1 MKKTILSFL
10 LVFSAALAQAQFT
23 VTGSE
28 TFFIKS
34 GETISIDGLTLMPTA
49 DLTLSNTAM
58 TISTTTVN
66 PIGAGQ
72 THIPKVYKFSNTT
85 AAFTGSIRFDYSSV
99 AGSISS
105 TTGLTLHYHNG
116 AAWQNPVAGTV
127 STTANFFETTGT
139 FSSTAGL
146 NEITLSA
153 ASGPLPV
160 TWLAFTATKKENTS
174 VLNWSTA
181 TEQNTQDF
189 LVQHSAGS
197 GDWKTLGTVKAAG
210 NATSRKDYTF
220 THYTPIPGYNYYRLI
235 QRDQDGQFSYSKVVS
250 VVMNKEDIKLRA
262 FPNPVQDGRL
272 NVLLKEPVQ
281 VRLFDASGRQV
292 LTQRLNA
299 GLQTLNVSGLQGGV
313 YYLKAGVETVAV
325 IIK

>member
-28 TFFIKS
+28 TFVIKS
-34 GETISIDGLTLMPTA
+34 GETVSIDGLTLMPTA

-85 AAFTGSIRFDYSSV
+85 AAFTGSIRFDY
-99 AGSISS
+99 AGVNL
-105 TTGLTLHYHNG
+105 TGFNESALILHYHNG
-116 AAWQNPVAGTV
+116 SAWQTPVAGTI
-127 STTANFFETTGT
+127 STTGDFFTSGT
-139 FSSTAGL
+139 ITATSL
-146 NEITLSA
+146 NELTLSA
-153 ASGPLPV
+153 ANGPLPV
-160 TWLAFTATKKENTS
+160 TWLSFTATKKENTS

-181 TEQNTQDF
+181 NEQNTQDF
-189 LVQHSAGS
+189 VVQHSAGS
-197 GDWKTLGTVKAAG
+197 GDWKSLGTVKAAG
-210 NATSRKDYTF
+210 NATSRRDYTF
-220 THYTPIPGYNYYRLI
+220 THYTPTPGYNYYRLI

-272 NVLLKEPVQ
+272 NVLLKEPMQ

-299 GLQTLNVSGLQGGV
+299 GLQTINVSGLQGGV
-313 YYLKAGVETVAV
+313 YYLKAGVESTAV